1 MTATPFAHGITA
13 DRAKKSL
20 IAVLVGAFLAIS
32 FIAPEQSAS
41 GMVLG
46 KNVGNMTPDCAL
58 GSLESQTVVFLE
70 IGDYFSIEND
80 GAANCKVSDPNNILS
95 GEDGD
100 VSALGAGVIAPNN
113 TLGPIMIMSAGTF
126 TINQNSDPT
135 NIRTIHVKPGLVFTN
150 PAGDI
155 VDNAAVGDTYTYD
168 EVFITSDGTRVGATI
183 TVNELSNLFQF
194 QIDRDDRPDTDAGIG
209 NGITRNGENAYAEY
223 TVSFHAAGNPNSPIV
238 LDNFTV
244 TVKDID
250 NSQWFSATNASSYAL
265 SSTPATNLT
274 ARTVG
279 SQLFIEELNDVESEN
294 ENEDHWGV
302 VNFASKSSVTFRVGM
317 TGGASASFNILFAD
331 SEWSANPTT
340 IAVAGSPN
348 LAATGTDST
357 ALETGLVLSGLF
369 LTIGVVAS
377 AALRRRRA

>member
-32 FIAPEQSAS
+32 FIAPGQSAS

-58 GSLESQTVVFLE
+58 GSLESQTVLFLE

-80 GAANCKVSDPNNILS
+80 GNRNCKISDPNNILI
-95 GEDGD
+95 GEDGN
-100 VSALGAGVIAPNN
+100 VSGLGAGILASGN

-126 TINQNSDPT
+126 TINEDSDPT
-135 NIRTIHVKPGLVFTN
+135 NIRTIHVKPGLVFAN

-155 VDNAAVGDTYTYD
+155 FDNAAVGDTYTYD
-168 EVFITSDGTRVGATI
+168 EVFITADGTRVGATI

-209 NGITRNGENAYAEY
+209 NGITRNGENAFAEY

-369 LTIGVVAS
+369 VTIGVVTS

>member
-1 MTATPFAHGITA
+1 
-13 DRAKKSL
+13 
-20 IAVLVGAFLAIS
+20 
-32 FIAPEQSAS
+32 
-41 GMVLG
+41 
-46 KNVGNMTPDCAL
+46 
-58 GSLESQTVVFLE
+58 
-70 IGDYFSIEND
+70 
-80 GAANCKVSDPNNILS
+80 
-95 GEDGD
+95 
-100 VSALGAGVIAPNN
+100 
-113 TLGPIMIMSAGTF
+113 
-126 TINQNSDPT
+126 
-135 NIRTIHVKPGLVFTN
+135 
-150 PAGDI
+150 
-155 VDNAAVGDTYTYD
+155 
-168 EVFITSDGTRVGATI
+168 
-183 TVNELSNLFQF
+183 
-194 QIDRDDRPDTDAGIG
+194 
-209 NGITRNGENAYAEY
+209 
-223 TVSFHAAGNPNSPIV
+223 VSFHAAGNPNSPIV

-369 LTIGVVAS
+369 VTIGVVAS

>member
-1 MTATPFAHGITA
+1 MTATPFAHGIPA
-13 DRAKKSL
+13 QRAKKSL

-32 FIAPEQSAS
+32 FIAPQQSAY

-58 GSLESQTVVFLE
+58 GSLESQTVLFLE

-80 GAANCKVSDPNNILS
+80 GAPNCKVSDPNNILI
-95 GEDGD
+95 GEDGN

-113 TLGPIMIMSAGTF
+113 TLGPIMIMAAGTF
-126 TINQNSDPT
+126 TINQDSDPT

-168 EVFITSDGTRVGATI
+168 EVFITADGTRVGATI

-223 TVSFHAAGNPNSPIV
+223 TVSFHVAGNPNSPIV
-238 LDNFTV
+238 LDKFTV

-279 SQLFIEELNDVESEN
+279 SQLFIEELNDRESEN

-302 VNFASKSSVTFRVGM
+302 VNFTSKSSVTFRVGM

-331 SEWSANPTT
+331 SEWSANPTI

-369 LTIGVVAS
+369 VTIGVVAS